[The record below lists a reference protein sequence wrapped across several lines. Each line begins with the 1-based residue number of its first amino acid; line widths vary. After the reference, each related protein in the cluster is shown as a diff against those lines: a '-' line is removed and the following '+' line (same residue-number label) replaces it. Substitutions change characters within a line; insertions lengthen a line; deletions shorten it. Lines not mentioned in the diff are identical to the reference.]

1 MKPFRTIEISEPRFE
16 FDGLRF
22 VTVKSTALG
31 QRADLTLFVPPQ
43 ATGRSDVPVV
53 ILLHGI
59 YGSHWAW
66 ALKGGAH
73 RTAERM
79 IAAGELPP
87 VVLAMPSDG
96 LWGDGSGYVPHVPQD
111 AAPRASLLHDAL
123 QVLSATPAKAP
134 DFERWIVEEL
144 PAAVNAAAPM
154 TSAQSPLFIAGLS
167 MGGFGA
173 LRLGAKYPRRF
184 RAMSGHSSAT
194 CSEQLKFGV
203 EEGVGSYSAADEDRS
218 VLAAMRQHAGEL
230 PPFRFDCGTED
241 FLLAGNRELHSQLE
255 AAGIPHLY
263 REFPGGHTW
272 PYWEEHLADSLA
284 FFGDVLRR
292 G

>member
-16 FDGLRF
+16 IDGLRF
-22 VTVKSTALG
+22 VTVKSPALG

-43 ATGRSDVPVV
+43 AAGLRDVPVV

-73 RTAERM
+73 RTAARM

-87 VVLAMPSDG
+87 LVLAMPSDG
-96 LWGDGSGYVPHVPQD
+96 LWGDGSCYVPH
-111 AAPRASLLHDAL
+111 APPIAPARAPVLHDAL
-123 QVLSATPAKAP
+123 EVPSPAEVKAP
-134 DFERWIVEEL
+134 DFERWIVEEV

-154 TSAQSPLFIAGLS
+154 TSAQSPLFIVGLS

-173 LRLGAKYPRRF
+173 LRLGAKHPHRF
-184 RAMSGHSSAT
+184 SAMSGHSSVT
-194 CSEQLKFGV
+194 HTEQLKFGV
-203 EEGVGSYSAADEDRS
+203 EEGVGSYSRDEEDRS
-218 VLAAMRQHAGEL
+218 VFVAMRRSAGEL

-241 FLLAGNRELHSQLE
+241 FLLEHNRRLHADLE
-255 AAGIPHLY
+255 AAGIPHVY
-263 REFPGGHTW
+263 QEFAGGHTW
-272 PYWEEHLADSLA
+272 SYWEEHVADSLT
-284 FFGDVLRR
+284 FFGDVLQRK
-292 G
+292 